1 MLPTP
6 GRPWTALTS
15 TSAPMTDAADAFA
28 HLHPVIQ
35 HHVVNTLG
43 WSSLRPLQS
52 ESIEPVLAGDDC
64 VLLAPTA
71 GGKTEAAVLPLL
83 TRMEHGQ
90 WSGTSVLYVCPLK
103 ALLNNLHPRLDSYAA
118 WLGRSVGLRHGDTT
132 QGARKRQLQ
141 NRPSFLLTTPES
153 LEAMLVSTTVDADR
167 IFGDVRAV
175 VVDEVHAFAGDD
187 RGWHLLSVLERITE
201 ITGRPLQRVGLSATV
216 GNADALLEWL
226 QGAAADRPRTV
237 VAPGAS
243 ASAQADLAVDYV
255 GNISNAATMIA
266 SLHRGEK
273 RLVFADSRRNVES
286 LSSQLRERDVDTHV
300 SHSSLSAGERRRS
313 EEAFA
318 EARDCVIVSTSTLE
332 LGIDVGDL
340 DRVLQ
345 VGAPHTV
352 ASLLQRLGRTGR
364 RAGSSRNMTFLATTD
379 EDLLR
384 ATGLL
389 LLQEDGFVEPVTAP
403 PAPRHVAAQQ
413 LIGLALQK
421 GRIDPLAEAGRMA
434 DLGLASA
441 VDLDAIVRWLLDT
454 GHLDTDSGLAF
465 VGPTAEMHYGR
476 RNFMEVL
483 AVFTAPPEV
492 TILHGRQEI
501 GSIDPAPLTAKSHG
515 ARIITLAGRAWQVT
529 HIDWPRRRAQVVP
542 SDEVGRSRW
551 TGESSGYSYE
561 LSTAIR
567 RVLVGATPSTPLLSE
582 RAHTRLE
589 MLRAQYATQVAP
601 DATVVADVDG
611 RTHWWTFSGGRAN
624 RLLATALGEVAPE
637 LMDDWV
643 TTNYAVSLRA
653 DATGPAVSTAIREA
667 CRRFGDGL
675 EEIDPEVSEQ
685 AVKKLKFHEMLPP
698 RLAVATL
705 AARTADHV
713 GVRALLR
720 ESIE

>member
-1 MLPTP
+1 MA
-6 GRPWTALTS
+6 GSPWTASNS
-15 TSAPMTDAADAFA
+15 TPAPMTDVAEAFD

-43 WSSLRPLQS
+43 WPSLRPLQS
-52 ESIEPVLAGDDC
+52 ESIAPVLAGDDC
-64 VLLAPTA
+64 LLLAPTA
-71 GGKTEAAVLPLL
+71 GGKTEAAMLPLL

-90 WSGTSVLYVCPLK
+90 WSGTSVLYICPLK

-118 WLGRSVGLRHGDTT
+118 WLGRSAGLRHGDTT

-141 NRPSFLLTTPES
+141 NRPSILLTTPES
-153 LEAMLVSTTVDADR
+153 LEAMLVSTTVDADHF
-167 IFGDVRAV
+167 FGDVRAV

-187 RGWHLLSVLERITE
+187 RGWHLLSILERITE

-216 GNADALLEWL
+216 GNADTLLEWL
-226 QGAAADRPRTV
+226 QGAAAERNRSV

-255 GNISNAATMIA
+255 GNISNAATMVA

-286 LSSQLRERDVDTHV
+286 LSSQLRDREVDTHV
-300 SHSSLSAGERRRS
+300 SHSSLSAGERRRA

-364 RAGSSRNMTFLATTD
+364 RPGSSRNMTFLATND

-384 ATGLL
+384 AAGLL
-389 LLQEDGFVEPVTAP
+389 LLLEEGFVEPVTAP

-413 LIGLALQK
+413 LIGMALQK
-421 GRIDPLAEAGRMA
+421 GRIDPFAEARRMA
-434 DLGLASA
+434 GLGLATDD
-441 VDLDAIVRWLLDT
+441 DLDAIVRWLLDT

-465 VGPTAEMHYGR
+465 VGPTAELHYGR

-515 ARIITLAGRAWQVT
+515 PRVITLGGRAWQVT

-542 SDEVGRSRW
+542 SDQVGRARW

-561 LSTAIR
+561 LSNAIR
-567 RVLVGATPSTPLLSE
+567 RVLLGRTPLAPVLSG
-582 RAHTRLE
+582 RAETRLE
-589 MLRAQYATQVAP
+589 VLRSQYAQQVDPAS
-601 DATVVADVDG
+601 TVVAKIDD
-611 RTHWWTFSGGRAN
+611 RTRWWTFAGGRAN
-624 RLLATALGEVAPE
+624 QLLAAALGEVAPD

-643 TTNYAVSLRA
+643 TTNYAVSLRS
-653 DATGPAVSTAIREA
+653 DATAAAVSMAMREA
-667 CRRFGDGL
+667 KSQFGEGL
-675 EEIDPEVSEQ
+675 ELIEPEVSEQ

-698 RLAVATL
+698 RLAVSTL
-705 AARTADHV
+705 AARAADHSA
-713 GVRALLR
+713 VRKLLH
-720 ESIE
+720 EPISASM